1 MNPVKKL
8 LGMAAGMAAALKA
21 PEGKQMRQRLLWKL
35 LISHIIPVVAVTVLF
50 VWLAIDRLAASY
62 FQELVLRHHVAPV
75 EAHRLFL
82 ETTHRYLIWGTLTAL
97 TLSLLLSYALVTWV
111 LRPLFQMT
119 AITQQV
125 ADGNYSER
133 VEVVSRYEV
142 GQLANSFNHMADNL
156 ERIEQLR
163 KNMVADISHELRTPL
178 TNLRGYLEGLSDE
191 VIPPSPETFRM
202 LEQEVLRL
210 VNLVEDLQQLAR
222 ADAARAFL
230 DRQEISLHR
239 LLDQIMNL
247 YRPNFQEKEIE
258 ISWNLETGSDLVSA
272 DPDKLLQAIRNLADN
287 AWKYTPRGGSVT
299 VTTRRSATCITTIFS
314 NSGAGIA
321 EKDLPFLFERFFR
334 ADRSRSRSR
343 DAGGAGI
350 GLAIVKE
357 LIEAHGGKVGA
368 ESNPQETRIWFDLPC

>member
-1 MNPVKKL
+1 MKATKGKKTPRREKPAK
-8 LGMAAGMAAALKA
+8 GEEMPKA
-21 PEGKQMRQRLLWKL
+21 KEMRQRLLWKL
-35 LISHIIPVVAVTVLF
+35 LISHIIPVVAVTVLV
-50 VWLAIDRLAASY
+50 VWLAIDRLAADY
-62 FQELVLRHHVAPV
+62 FRELVQRHHVAPV
-75 EAHRLFL
+75 DAHRMFL
-82 ETTHRYLIWGTLTAL
+82 EATHRYLIWGTLAA
-97 TLSLLLSYALVTWV
+97 LSLSLFLSYALITWV

-119 AITQQV
+119 AITRQV

-133 VEVVSRYEV
+133 VDVVSRYEV

-178 TNLRGYLEGLSDE
+178 TNLRGYLEGLSDS

-230 DRQEISLHR
+230 DRQEISLHK

-258 ISWNLETGSDLVSA
+258 ITWDLEPGSDTVSA

-287 AWKYTPRGGSVT
+287 AWKYTPRQGSVT
-299 VTTRRSATCITTIFS
+299 VSTLRGAGCITTTFS

-334 ADRSRSRSR
+334 ADRSRSR

-368 ESNPQETRIWFDLPC
+368 ESDPQGTRIWFNLPS